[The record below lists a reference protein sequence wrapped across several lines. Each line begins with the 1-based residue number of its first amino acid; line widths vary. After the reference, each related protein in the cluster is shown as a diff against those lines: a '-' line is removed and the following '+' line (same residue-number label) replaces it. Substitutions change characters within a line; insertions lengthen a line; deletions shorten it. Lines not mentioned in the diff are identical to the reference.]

1 MIPIIFAIAMIT
13 FPTVIASF
21 MAKSANETVQS
32 VSTWILANLS

>member
-21 MAKSANETVQS
+21 MQRSENDTIVSVANWV
-32 VSTWILANLS
+32 LANLS